1 MAENMNIPT
10 GTVRPCLDD
19 RAVVYDL
26 LRAHTMAVSQRLAE
40 ARHKN
45 VQRAEVVAADQRAAA
60 FLASTLNGMNPAYE
74 AAKTR
79 TPESIEA
86 HLRGHLAD
94 ALKLYEV
101 KPEEVADRAVF
112 FQFAMYVLT
121 NQIHELINDLSSHP
135 ETIEK
140 EGPVKLERL
149 LTKWVNYMSED

>member
-40 ARHKN
+40 AQHKN
-45 VQRAEVVAADQRAAA
+45 VARAEVVAADQRAAA
-60 FLASTLNGMNPAYE
+60 YLASTLNGMNPAYE
-74 AAKTR
+74 AAKTL
-79 TPESIEA
+79 TPEAIDS
-86 HLRGHLAD
+86 HLRVHLAD
-94 ALKLYEV
+94 SLKLYEV

-121 NQIHELINDLSSHP
+121 NQIHELINELSAHP

-140 EGPVKLERL
+140 DGPVKLEQL
-149 LTKWVNYMSED
+149 LTKWVNFMSED